1 MLRNQSPIFVPK
13 LLPVDIVTIEEEPLL
28 LRYGLRVSFN
38 ERDEISLRSRLR
50 WIKECNDKSQDN
62 ACLQDRNA
70 INDAMNDCIQT
81 TKTGAA
87 VEQTNSDS

>member
-38 ERDEISLRSRLR
+38 ERDEINLKSRLR
-50 WIKECNDKSQDN
+50 WIKECNLRQRLLARQKRYQRCN
-62 ACLQDRNA
+62 
-70 INDAMNDCIQT
+70 
-81 TKTGAA
+81 
-87 VEQTNSDS
+87 E